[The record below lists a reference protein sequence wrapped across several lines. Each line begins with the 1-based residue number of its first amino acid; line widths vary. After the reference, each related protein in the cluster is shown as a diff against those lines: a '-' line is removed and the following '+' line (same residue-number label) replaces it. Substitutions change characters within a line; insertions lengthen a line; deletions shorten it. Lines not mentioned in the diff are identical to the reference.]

1 MVNKDYGI
9 NDIETLSFKDGVRK
23 RIAMYLGSA
32 DMQGVYNAIQE
43 IISNSIDEFY
53 MGFGNKIEISLID
66 NLICIR
72 DYGRGVPFGIKEDGS
87 NTLVD
92 IFSKAHTGGKF
103 DDKVYN
109 SVAGLNGIGAKAT
122 CLSSKTF
129 QVISYRDNMCAE
141 AWFNK
146 GNLVSYKEYSNP
158 MALGEKIVEPL
169 HKNGTV
175 ITFELDP
182 EVYNLEPIDIKF
194 DVLCERCKNLSYLT
208 KGLTFELKYITL
220 KIPAQEKVVTYC
232 AKNGLLDLIKD
243 NSDNALHTNP
253 VYIEVKEG
261 NLQAEIAMMWTKG
274 KEKSFTFTNGLH
286 QSEGGTSL
294 TGVKTAITTFMK
306 KQFKGEF
313 DGDMARTGL
322 VYAVA
327 CKIPN
332 PSFANQTK
340 TKINNPELRGLCQRA
355 TGQALQ
361 EFSIRKPNDF
371 KTIVEFLAKEK
382 KAEQAA
388 ARARKQVLETQ
399 KDIEKNQKK
408 KVFASDKLKDAE
420 FLGEESTLLIVE
432 GDSAAGGMAK
442 ARDYKKYGILAIRGK
457 ILNCLSHNEEKIF
470 QNEEIKLLLSAMNIN
485 PGRYDPKKL
494 RYGKIAICTD
504 ADSDGYHIGLLI
516 MAALRYLAPQFLE
529 EGRLCWLRSP
539 LYIVKNGKK
548 ESYYFSD
555 EEYNTVRGKIKG
567 EVQRCKGL
575 GALSPE
581 QARLSMF
588 TEEFQRMDT
597 LIPDPNAIILLEELM
612 GVDVEPRRE
621 FVFNKIDFSEVRE

>member
-1 MVNKDYGI
+1 MANKDYGI
-9 NDIETLSFKDGVRK
+9 NDIETLSFKDGVRR

-43 IISNSIDEFY
+43 IISNSVDEFY
-53 MGFGNKIEISLID
+53 MGYGNKIEIGLNG
-66 NLICIR
+66 NLVRIR

-103 DDKVYN
+103 DDKAYN

-122 CLSSKTF
+122 CLSSKHF
-129 QVISYRDNMCAE
+129 QVISYRDKKSAE
-141 AWFNK
+141 AQF
-146 GNLVSYKEYSNP
+146 KE
-158 MALGEKIVEPL
+158 GELEYYIEENTSEP
-169 HKNGTV
+169 NGTV
-175 ITFELDP
+175 IIFELDP
-182 EVYNLEPIDIKF
+182 KVYNLEPVEINF
-194 DVLCERCKNLSYLT
+194 ETLCERCKNLSYLT
-208 KGLTFELKYITL
+208 KGLTFELSNTPLLGKTQ
-220 KIPAQEKVVTYC
+220 KITYC

-243 NSDNALHTNP
+243 NCDGALHTNP

-261 NLQAEIAMMWTKG
+261 HLQAEIAMMWTKG

-306 KQFKGEF
+306 KQFKGGF

-361 EFSIRKPNDF
+361 EFSVRKPNDF
-371 KTIVEFLAKEK
+371 KAIVDFLAKEK

-388 ARARKQVLETQ
+388 ERARKQVLEAV
-399 KDIEKNQKK
+399 KDVEKNQKK

-420 FLGEESTLLIVE
+420 FLGEGSTLLIAE
-432 GDSAAGGMAK
+432 GDSALGGLAQG
-442 ARDYKKYGILAIRGK
+442 RDHTKYGIMAIKGK
-457 ILNCLSHNEEKIF
+457 IINALSNPEEKIYE
-470 QNEEIKLLLSAMNIN
+470 NDEIKLLLSAMNIT
-485 PGRYDPKKL
+485 PGRYDAKKL
-494 RYGKIAICTD
+494 RYGKLAICTD

-516 MAALRYLAPQFLE
+516 MAALHYLAPKFIE
-529 EGRLCWLRSP
+529 EGRLYWLRSP
-539 LYIVKNGKK
+539 LHIVTSGKT
-548 ESYYFSD
+548 ESYYFTD
-555 EEYNTVRGKIKG
+555 AEFEEAKTKGKIKG
-567 EVQRCKGL
+567 EVVRNKGL
-575 GALSPE
+575 GSLEPE
-581 QARLSMF
+581 QARKSMF
-588 TEEFQRMDT
+588 DPQYQRMEQ
-597 LIPDPNAIILLEELM
+597 LIPDPDSIILLEELM
-612 GVDVEPRRE
+612 GKDVEPRRE
-621 FVFNKIDFSEVRE
+621 FVNKIDFSEVKE